1 MPARPKTR
9 RESTKKAAAPKVGKA
24 AEAGI
29 KAAQGVFAQ
38 VLGKADPG
46 K

>member
-9 RESTKKAAAPKVGKA
+9 RESAKKAAATKAGKA
-24 AEAGI
+24 AESGI
-29 KAAQGVFAQ
+29 KAAQGVFAK